1 MEWQKTKEQI
11 FLEFLVEQE
20 QKIKYK
26 GLEEQ
31 EEFMKFREKQMRVL
45 QIKGF
50 VQKTHKIKVQHQI
63 GEMLKDMEPP
73 NGMLKIDLE
82 NFRKNHDID
91 GKPKRKKVEHS
102 DLVID

>member
-1 MEWQKTKEQI
+1 
-11 FLEFLVEQE
+11 
-20 QKIKYK
+20 
-26 GLEEQ
+26 
-31 EEFMKFREKQMRVL
+31 
-45 QIKGF
+45 
-50 VQKTHKIKVQHQI
+50 
-63 GEMLKDMEPP
+63 MLKDMEPP